1 MSDPADFKYDV
12 RVRER
17 MLKRGL
23 LVESDLQKH
32 LEGLG
37 DAEGKSE
44 QVQWHQPALG
54 TSDGRHGG
62 SDARPV
68 IGDDEREAS

>member
-23 LVESDLQKH
+23 LAESDLQKH
-32 LEGLG
+32 LEGLA

-44 QVQWHQPALG
+44 QVQLHQPALG
-54 TSDGRHGG
+54 TSDGRHG

>member
-23 LVESDLQKH
+23 LAESDLQKH
-32 LEGLG
+32 LEALA
-37 DAEGKSE
+37 DAEQKSE
-44 QVQWHQPALG
+44 NVQLNQPALG
-54 TSDGRHGG
+54 AASDRHG

>member
-1 MSDPADFKYDV
+1 MSDPADFKFDV

-23 LVESDLQKH
+23 LAESDLQKH

-37 DAEGKSE
+37 DAEAKSE
-44 QVQWHQPALG
+44 QVQLHQPALG
-54 TSDGRHGG
+54 TSDGRG